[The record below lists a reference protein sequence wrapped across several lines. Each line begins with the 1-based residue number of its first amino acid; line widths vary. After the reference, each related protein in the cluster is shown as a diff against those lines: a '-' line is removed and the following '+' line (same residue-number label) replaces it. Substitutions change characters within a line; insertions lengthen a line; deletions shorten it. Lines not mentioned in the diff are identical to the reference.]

1 MSATITRRAFLQAAA
16 VSTTIGA
23 HVAFADVSNP
33 VPARAATKGPKH
45 HFFGYYDKC
54 PWDKTGRYLLAM
66 QIGFN
71 DRQPKT
77 GEELTIGMV
86 DLKDDDRF
94 IPLDKTTAWCWQ
106 QGTMLQWLGRAPR
119 KPFKPAPDK
128 KGDNAPLEYSPDL
141 EVVYNSVKDK
151 EYVAIIRHV
160 QSGKTRTLPKPI
172 YALSNDGKQAVTLPF
187 DRLHRL
193 RPGYGYCA
201 LPERF
206 ADDAAPKEYGISWM
220 DMATGK
226 NELVVPI
233 ASLAANKPDD
243 RFLNAH
249 HWVNHLQFNPS
260 GTRFLFLHRWRLLEK
275 PWFTRLYTCKPDGS
289 DLRLISDTG
298 MVSHFDWRD
307 DDTILAWARTKANG
321 DRFYL
326 FDING
331 GEPKVVGDTILTRD
345 GHCSYSPDRKW
356 ILNDTYPDA
365 KRLQT
370 LMLFNP
376 KTNRRIDLNQFHL
389 PTKLAGP
396 FRCDLHPRW
405 NRDGTQVCIDSGHEE
420 TRQMYVLDVSEFVK
434 G

>member
-1 MSATITRRAFLQAAA
+1 MATSITRRVFLQ
-16 VSTTIGA
+16 STAMSAIA
-23 HVAFADVSNP
+23 SQLAFADVSNP
-33 VPARAATKGPKH
+33 VPARAVTKGPKH

-54 PWDKTGRYLLAM
+54 PWDKTGRYLLSM
-66 QIGFN
+66 EIGFN
-71 DRQPKT
+71 DRQPKP
-77 GEELTIGMV
+77 GEDLTVGMV
-86 DLKDDDRF
+86 DLKDQDRF
-94 IPLDKTTAWCWQ
+94 IELDRTTAWCWQ
-106 QGTMLQWLGRAPR
+106 QGTMLQWIGS
-119 KPFKPAPDK
+119 APDK
-128 KGDNAPLEYSPDL
+128 
-141 EVVYNSVKDK
+141 EVVYNGVKDK
-151 EYVAIIRHV
+151 EYVAIVRDVHT
-160 QSGKTRTLPKPI
+160 GKTRTLPKPI
-172 YALSNDGKQAVTLPF
+172 YALSTDGRQAVTLPF

-201 LPERF
+201 LPEQY
-206 ADDAAPKEYGISWM
+206 ASDAAPEKYGISWM
-220 DMATGK
+220 DMTTGK

-233 ASLAANKPDD
+233 AKLAANKPDD

-275 PWFTRLYTCKPDGS
+275 PWFTRLYTCKPDGT

-307 DDTILAWARTKANG
+307 EDTILAWARTKANG

-331 GEPKVVGDTILTRD
+331 GEPKLVGDSILTRD

-420 TRQMYVLDVSEFVK
+420 TRQVYVLDVSEFVK
-434 G
+434 A

>member
-1 MSATITRRAFLQAAA
+1 MATSLSRRAFLRTAA
-16 VSTTIGA
+16 VSA
-23 HVAFADVSNP
+23 VASRAAFADVSNP

-66 QIGFN
+66 EIGFN

-77 GEELTIGMV
+77 GEELTVGMV
-86 DLKDDDRF
+86 DLKDKDRY
-94 IPLDKTTAWCWQ
+94 IELDKTTAWCWQ
-106 QGTMLQWLGRAPR
+106 QGTMLQWLGS
-119 KPFKPAPDK
+119 APDK
-128 KGDNAPLEYSPDL
+128 

-151 EYVAIIRHV
+151 EYVAIVRDVHT
-160 QSGKTRTLPKPI
+160 GKTRTLPKPI

-193 RPGYGYCA
+193 RPGYGYSA
-201 LPERF
+201 LPEQF
-206 ADDAAPKEYGISWM
+206 ANDAAPEKYGISWM
-220 DMATGK
+220 DMTTGK
-226 NELVVPI
+226 HELVVPI
-233 ASLAANKPDD
+233 AKLAANKPDD

-275 PWFTRLYTCKPDGS
+275 PWFTRLYTCKTDGT
-289 DLRLISDTG
+289 DLRLVSDTG

-331 GEPKVVGDTILTRD
+331 GEPKLVGDTILTRD

-365 KRLQT
+365 KRMQT

-389 PTKLAGP
+389 PTKLTGP

-420 TRQMYVLDVSEFVK
+420 TRQVYLLDVSEFVK